1 MSIRSEQLLPASF
14 RGVPFEVTSGSLRAG
29 RRTVV
34 HEYPQRDKPYVE
46 DLGKA
51 TRQITIEA
59 FVVGDDYIAR
69 GTALLA
75 EIEKPGSG
83 ALIHP
88 WLGEMT
94 VTVTSVSELKFDTG
108 LGTAYL
114 TFVATEAGDLEF
126 PATGADT
133 QSAALEAADGL
144 ELSAVSKFVDSIDLS
159 IVSEYIDAALSGAL
173 LDVLGVVGSA
183 EIAKAFGFATGVADL
198 ASKGLALIS
207 KDPKVFAQKLAG
219 ALGLSK
225 WATTATAW
233 SRVAKQLRNLASD
246 EKLSSGTRA
255 KIEADRDRLP
265 LSDTQKAAMTNSAAV
280 ESLTRQ
286 LLLAQVVGVSA
297 LIGTSKDTSAP
308 GAMVT
313 AAASPF
319 VEQESIQS
327 YDDLIEVRN
336 ELLEVLDQELLMETD
351 DEMYQAIEKAR
362 TAVFEAVTE
371 RANAQ
376 SRLITV
382 TPPGIM
388 PAVVLA
394 YDYHDDANRDREIAL
409 RNGIDH
415 EGFCPAEE
423 MKVSSE

>member
-1 MSIRSEQLLPASF
+1 M
-14 RGVPFEVTSGSLRAG
+14 
-29 RRTVV
+29 
-34 HEYPQRDKPYVE
+34 
-46 DLGKA
+46 
-51 TRQITIEA
+51 
-59 FVVGDDYIAR
+59 
-69 GTALLA
+69 
-75 EIEKPGSG
+75 
-83 ALIHP
+83 
-88 WLGEMT
+88 
-94 VTVTSVSELKFDTG
+94 
-108 LGTAYL
+108 
-114 TFVATEAGDLEF
+114 
-126 PATGADT
+126 
-133 QSAALEAADGL
+133 
-144 ELSAVSKFVDSIDLS
+144 
-159 IVSEYIDAALSGAL
+159 
-173 LDVLGVVGSA
+173 LGVVGSA

-255 KIEADRDRLP
+255 KIEADRDRPP
-265 LSDTQKAAMTNSAAV
+265 LSDTQKAAMTNRAAV

-319 VEQESIQS
+319 VEQEPIQS

-376 SRLITV
+376 SRLITL
-382 TPPGIM
+382 TPPDIM

>member
-1 MSIRSEQLLPASF
+1 MSIRSEKLLPASF
-14 RGVPFEVTSGSLRAG
+14 RGVPFEVSSGSLKGG

-51 TRQITIEA
+51 ARQITIEA
-59 FVVGDDYIAR
+59 FVVGDNYIDR
-69 GTALLA
+69 GSALLA

-83 ALIHP
+83 TLIHP

-94 VTVTSVSELKFDTG
+94 VTVTSVSELRFDTG
-108 LGTAYL
+108 LGVAYQ
-114 TFVATEAGDLEF
+114 TFVATESGDLEF
-126 PATGADT
+126 PETGTDA
-133 QSAALEAADGL
+133 QSAALEAADAL
-144 ELSAVSKFVDSIDLS
+144 SLSAINKFVDSIDLS
-159 IVSEYIDAALSGAL
+159 IVSEYIDSALSGAL

-265 LSDTQKAAMTNSAAV
+265 LSDTQKAAMTNRAAV

-319 VEQESIQS
+319 VEQEPLQS

-382 TPPGIM
+382 TPPDIM

>member
-14 RGVPFEVTSGSLRAG
+14 RGVPFEVTSGSLKGG

-34 HEYPQRDKPYVE
+34 HEYPQRDNPYVE
-46 DLGKA
+46 DLGRA
-51 TRQITIEA
+51 TRQVTIEA
-59 FVVGDDYIAR
+59 FVVGDDYIDR

-83 ALIHP
+83 TLIHP

-108 LGTAYL
+108 LGAAYL

-126 PATGADT
+126 PVMGIDT
-133 QSAALEAADGL
+133 QALEAADEL
-144 ELSAVSKFVDSIDLS
+144 EQSAISKFIDSIDLS
-159 IVSEYIDAALSGAL
+159 IVSEYIDAALSGDL
-173 LDVLGVVGSA
+173 LDVLGVIDSA
-183 EIAKAFGFATGVADL
+183 EIAKVFDFATDVADL
-198 ASKGLALIS
+198 ASKGLLLLS
-207 KDPKVFAQKLAG
+207 TDPKVFAQTLAG

-233 SRVAKQLRNLASD
+233 SRVGKQLKNLVSKD
-246 EKLSSGTRA
+246 KLSSGTKA
-255 KIEADRDRLP
+255 KIQADREGRP
-265 LSDTQKAAMTNSAAV
+265 LSDTQKVVMTNRAAV
-280 ESLTRQ
+280 ESLARQ
-286 LLLAQVVGVSA
+286 LLLAQIVGVSA

-308 GAMVT
+308 GAVLT
-313 AAASPF
+313 AAAEPF
-319 VEQESIQS
+319 AEQEPIQS

-382 TPPGIM
+382 TPPDIM

>member
-83 ALIHP
+83 TLIHP

-265 LSDTQKAAMTNSAAV
+265 LSDTQKAAMTNRAAV
-280 ESLTRQ
+280 ESLARQ
-286 LLLAQVVGVSA
+286 LLLAQIVGVSA

-308 GAMVT
+308 GAVLT
-313 AAASPF
+313 AAAEPF
-319 VEQESIQS
+319 AEQEPIQS

-382 TPPGIM
+382 TPPDIM

>member
-1 MSIRSEQLLPASF
+1 MSVRSEQLLPATF
-14 RGVPFEVTSGSLRAG
+14 RGVPFEVTSGSLKGG

-34 HEYPQRDKPYVE
+34 HEYPQRDNPYVE
-46 DLGKA
+46 DLGRA
-51 TRQITIEA
+51 TRQVTIEA
-59 FVVGDDYIAR
+59 FVVGDDYIDR

-83 ALIHP
+83 TLIHP

-108 LGTAYL
+108 LGAAYL

-126 PATGADT
+126 PVMGIDT
-133 QSAALEAADGL
+133 QTEALEAADEL
-144 ELSAVSKFVDSIDLS
+144 EQSAISKFIDSIDLS

-265 LSDTQKAAMTNSAAV
+265 LSDTQKAAMTNRAAV

-319 VEQESIQS
+319 AEQEPIQS

-382 TPPGIM
+382 TPPDIM

>member
-183 EIAKAFGFATGVADL
+183 EIAKAFGFATGVTDL

-233 SRVAKQLRNLASD
+233 SRVAKQLRNLASN

-265 LSDTQKAAMTNSAAV
+265 LSDTQKAAMTNRAAV
-280 ESLTRQ
+280 ESLARQ

-308 GAMVT
+308 GAMAT

-319 VEQESIQS
+319 AEQEPIQS

-336 ELLEVLDQELLMETD
+336 ELLDVLDQELLMEAD
-351 DEMYQAIEKAR
+351 DEMYQAIEQAR

-382 TPPGIM
+382 TPPDIM

>member
-1 MSIRSEQLLPASF
+1 
-14 RGVPFEVTSGSLRAG
+14 
-29 RRTVV
+29 
-34 HEYPQRDKPYVE
+34 
-46 DLGKA
+46 
-51 TRQITIEA
+51 
-59 FVVGDDYIAR
+59 
-69 GTALLA
+69 
-75 EIEKPGSG
+75 
-83 ALIHP
+83 
-88 WLGEMT
+88 
-94 VTVTSVSELKFDTG
+94 
-108 LGTAYL
+108 
-114 TFVATEAGDLEF
+114 
-126 PATGADT
+126 
-133 QSAALEAADGL
+133 
-144 ELSAVSKFVDSIDLS
+144 
-159 IVSEYIDAALSGAL
+159 
-173 LDVLGVVGSA
+173 VLGVVGSA

-255 KIEADRDRLP
+255 KIEVDRDRLP
-265 LSDTQKAAMTNSAAV
+265 LSDTQKAAMTNRAAV
-280 ESLTRQ
+280 ESLARQ

-308 GAMVT
+308 GAMAT

-319 VEQESIQS
+319 AEQEPIQS

-336 ELLEVLDQELLMETD
+336 ELLDVLDQELLMEVD
-351 DEMYQAIEKAR
+351 DEMYQAIEQAR

-382 TPPGIM
+382 TPPDIM

>member
-144 ELSAVSKFVDSIDLS
+144 GLSAVSKFVDSIDLS
-159 IVSEYIDAALSGAL
+159 IVSEYIDSALSGAL

-183 EIAKAFGFATGVADL
+183 EIAKAFGFATGVTDL

-255 KIEADRDRLP
+255 KIEADRDRPP
-265 LSDTQKAAMTNSAAV
+265 LSDTQKAAMTNRAAV

-382 TPPGIM
+382 TPPDIM

>member
-14 RGVPFEVTSGSLRAG
+14 RGVPFEVTSGSLKAG

-255 KIEADRDRLP
+255 KIEADRDRPP
-265 LSDTQKAAMTNSAAV
+265 LSDTQKAAMTNRAAV

-313 AAASPF
+313 AATSPF
-319 VEQESIQS
+319 VEQEPIQS

-382 TPPGIM
+382 TPPDIM

>member
-83 ALIHP
+83 TLIHP

-108 LGTAYL
+108 LGAAYL

-126 PATGADT
+126 PVMGIDT
-133 QSAALEAADGL
+133 QTAALEAADNL
-144 ELSAVSKFVDSIDLS
+144 ELSAIDKFIDSVDLS

-173 LDVLGVVGSA
+173 LDVLGAVGSA

-233 SRVAKQLRNLASD
+233 SRVAKQLRNLASA

-265 LSDTQKAAMTNSAAV
+265 LSDTQKAAMTNRAAV

-319 VEQESIQS
+319 VEQEPIQS

-382 TPPGIM
+382 TPPDIM

>member
-14 RGVPFEVTSGSLRAG
+14 RGVPFEVTSGSLKGG

-46 DLGKA
+46 DLGRA

-59 FVVGDDYIAR
+59 FVVGDNYIER

-83 ALIHP
+83 TLIHP

-94 VTVTSVSELKFDTG
+94 VTVTSVSELRFDTG
-108 LGTAYL
+108 LGAAYL

-126 PATGADT
+126 PVMGIDT
-133 QSAALEAADGL
+133 QTAALEAADNL
-144 ELSAVSKFVDSIDLS
+144 ELSAIDKFIDSVDLS

-173 LDVLGVVGSA
+173 LDVLGAVGSA

-246 EKLSSGTRA
+246 EKLSSGTSA

-265 LSDTQKAAMTNSAAV
+265 LSDTQKAAMTNRAAV

-319 VEQESIQS
+319 VEQEPIQS

-382 TPPGIM
+382 TPPDIM

>member
-83 ALIHP
+83 TLVHP

-94 VTVTSVSELKFDTG
+94 VTVTSVSELRFDTG
-108 LGTAYL
+108 LGAAYL

-255 KIEADRDRLP
+255 KTEADRDRLP
-265 LSDTQKAAMTNSAAV
+265 LSDTQKAAMTNRAAV

-319 VEQESIQS
+319 VEQEPIQS

-382 TPPGIM
+382 TPPDIT

-409 RNGIDH
+409 RNHIEH
-415 EGFCPAEE
+415 EGFCPVEE
-423 MKVSSE
+423 LRISSE

>member
-265 LSDTQKAAMTNSAAV
+265 LSDTQKAAMTNRAAV

-382 TPPGIM
+382 TPPDIM

>member
-14 RGVPFEVTSGSLRAG
+14 RGVPFEVTSGSLKGG

-34 HEYPQRDKPYVE
+34 HEYPQRDNPYVE
-46 DLGKA
+46 DLGRA
-51 TRQITIEA
+51 TRQVTIEA
-59 FVVGDDYIAR
+59 FVVGDDYIDR

-83 ALIHP
+83 TLIHP

-108 LGTAYL
+108 LGAAYL

-126 PATGADT
+126 PVMGIDT
-133 QSAALEAADGL
+133 QTEALEAADEL
-144 ELSAVSKFVDSIDLS
+144 EQSAISKFIDSIDLS

-233 SRVAKQLRNLASD
+233 SRVGKQLKNLVSKD
-246 EKLSSGTRA
+246 KLSSGTRA

-265 LSDTQKAAMTNSAAV
+265 LSDTQKAAMTNRAAV

-319 VEQESIQS
+319 VEQEPIQS

-382 TPPGIM
+382 TPPDIM

>member
-83 ALIHP
+83 TLIHP

-198 ASKGLALIS
+198 ASRGLALIS

-265 LSDTQKAAMTNSAAV
+265 LSDTQKAAMTNRAAM

-313 AAASPF
+313 AVASPF
-319 VEQESIQS
+319 VEQEPIQS

-382 TPPGIM
+382 TPPDIM

>member
-133 QSAALEAADGL
+133 QTEALEAADEL
-144 ELSAVSKFVDSIDLS
+144 EQSAISKFIDSIDLS
-159 IVSEYIDAALSGAL
+159 IVSEYIDAALSGDL
-173 LDVLGVVGSA
+173 LDVLGVFDSA
-183 EIAKAFGFATGVADL
+183 EIAKVFDFATDVADL
-198 ASKGLALIS
+198 ASKGLSLLS
-207 KDPKVFAQKLAG
+207 TDPKVFAQTLAG

-233 SRVAKQLRNLASD
+233 SRVGKQLKNLVSKD
-246 EKLSSGTRA
+246 KLSSGTKA
-255 KIEADRDRLP
+255 KIQADREGRP
-265 LSDTQKAAMTNSAAV
+265 LSDTQKVVMTNRAAV
-280 ESLTRQ
+280 ESLARQ
-286 LLLAQVVGVSA
+286 LLLAQIVGVSA

-308 GAMVT
+308 GAVLT
-313 AAASPF
+313 AAAEPF
-319 VEQESIQS
+319 AEQEPIQS
-327 YDDLIEVRN
+327 YDDLIEVRDQ
-336 ELLEVLDQELLMETD
+336 LLDVLDQELLMETD
-351 DEMYQAIEKAR
+351 DETYQAIEAAR
-362 TAVFEAVTE
+362 TAVFEAITE
-371 RANAQ
+371 RADTQ
-376 SRLITV
+376 SRLFTTV
-382 TPPGIM
+382 PPDIM

-409 RNGIDH
+409 RNHIEH
-415 EGFCPAEE
+415 EGFCPVEE
-423 MKVSSE
+423 LRISSE